1 LLKKRV
7 LICTFV
13 ALTSGLSGAYLGG
26 KINLLAHQNQC
37 NQNTKQYLFLPKIN
51 QVCKAWVTP
60 KAVWQG
66 STTGL
71 WMGTILGAF
80 VGGLATRH
88 PPDEDNSSDAVKGRD
103 QE

>member
-1 LLKKRV
+1 M
-7 LICTFV
+7 

-37 NQNTKQYLFLPKIN
+37 NQNTKQYLLLPKIN
-51 QVCKAWVTP
+51 QVCQVLVTP
-60 KAVWQG
+60 NAVWQG
-66 STTGL
+66 STAGL

-88 PPDEDNSSDAVKGRD
+88 PPDEDISSDAVKDKD